1 MLLKYY
7 HVSSE
12 HTKLNVRDFY
22 QFQWDECECDPIQVK
37 DPSAVFLAEIWVG
50 EARLKVVQRNL
61 NFEIFF
67 LLNEIIE
74 VEDWHCIG
82 VTQ

>member
-22 QFQWDECECDPIQVK
+22 EFQRDEFECDPIQVK
-37 DPSAVFLAEIWVG
+37 DLSAVFLAKIWAG

-61 NFEIFF
+61 NFENLFF
-67 LLNEIIE
+67 VERNIE